1 MKIRRFVLVALAW
14 ILLIS
19 TGGLTGLAYASPPD
33 SAWLPGVYDAA
44 DYDDVVILI
53 TSGVDAVWPVVRV
66 DLGPT
71 LQIVSFAQQPDAN
84 AVIAFILSSS
94 QPRAPPAP

>member
-1 MKIRRFVLVALAW
+1 MKIWRFVLLTLAW
-14 ILLIS
+14 ILPIF
-19 TGGLTGLAYASPPD
+19 TGGVTPLAYASPPD
-33 SAWLPGVYDAA
+33 MAWLPGMYDAA

-53 TSGVDAVWPVVRV
+53 TSGDAVWPVGRA

-71 LQIVSFAQQPDAN
+71 WQAVGFAQQHDVN
-84 AVIAFILSSS
+84 AVIAFILSLS

>member
-1 MKIRRFVLVALAW
+1 MKIRRFVFFALAW
-14 ILLIS
+14 ILPIF
-19 TGGLTGLAYASPPD
+19 TGGLTPLAYASPPD
-33 SAWLPGVYDAA
+33 SAWLPGMYDAA

-53 TSGVDAVWPVVRV
+53 TSGDAVWPVGEA

-71 LQIVSFAQQPDAN
+71 WQVDSFALQHDVN
-84 AVIAFILSSS
+84 AVIAFVLSLS